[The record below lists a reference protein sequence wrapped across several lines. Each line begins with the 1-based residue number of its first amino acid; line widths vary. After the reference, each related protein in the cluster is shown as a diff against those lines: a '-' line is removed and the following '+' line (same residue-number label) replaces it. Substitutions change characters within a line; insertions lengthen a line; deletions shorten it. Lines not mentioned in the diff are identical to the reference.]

1 MIDKWL
7 ISQVSTAGNMLTW
20 KEFSWKILEKNTAKV
35 AVLKIMQKS
44 EIVGFY
50 LWPVGLSTCCYTT
63 ILVKTPPQKSKTR
76 VACLNCQNW
85 GPL

>member
-35 AVLKIMQKS
+35 AVLKIIQKS

-50 LWPVGLSTCCYTT
+50 LWPVGLSTCCYTI
-63 ILVKTPPQKSKTR
+63 ILVKTPPQKSKIR